1 MECLSRYF
9 SNVQIDK
16 LSSYKFLSRFSFFDV
31 GHVEET
37 VRFRI
42 TVYDSP
48 WTGSSVMMTMI
59 LVRSPFALTIFF
71 FPGIKS
77 RSPFDFCARTTFV
90 GERHHR
96 IRYGSTICL
105 PPPSAR
111 FWSSFSLIQS
121 KLTLSRC
128 CSFLSVVLLAK

>member
-9 SNVQIDK
+9 SDVQIDK

-59 LVRSPFALTIFF
+59 LVRSPFTLTIFSF
-71 FPGIKS
+71 QESNRGAPL
-77 RSPFDFCARTTFV
+77 TFV
-90 GERHHR
+90 PELHSWVNATTE
-96 IRYGSTICL
+96 YGMVVQYVYPH
-105 PPPSAR
+105 PPPDFGA
-111 FWSSFSLIQS
+111 
-121 KLTLSRC
+121 
-128 CSFLSVVLLAK
+128 LLV